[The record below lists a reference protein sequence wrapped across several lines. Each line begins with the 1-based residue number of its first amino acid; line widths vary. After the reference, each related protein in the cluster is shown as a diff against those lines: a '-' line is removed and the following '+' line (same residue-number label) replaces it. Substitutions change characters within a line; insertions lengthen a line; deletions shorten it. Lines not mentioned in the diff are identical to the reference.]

1 MGKKKYWVLGGIGA
15 GIIAFLI
22 VIMAIMTLFSTKSCK
37 SGGDSDAGDTS
48 SGGAGGSWTQ
58 QGTDAYK
65 NAEAVFKY
73 WTGKGMSG
81 AQAAGIVGNITV
93 EDPGFVLDQAE
104 IGAGAEGGGGLYQ
117 FTPKSKY
124 LTDPKSDK
132 SWSVQNQGDVIL
144 NSAMSAVKQFMK
156 ETKGGTPEDAATVW
170 MNTYELPAASERV
183 RTNSARRSGA
193 RKAYEMFG
201 GANISGSDS
210 ILGDATGTADSGS
223 NTQNDENQC
232 STSSGDGAGGDWGWP
247 FASIK
252 NNDPG
257 LSAEQQF
264 GYSASRMGNF
274 HDGIDL
280 GDARYGGQEIKAI
293 HGGKVYKIG
302 HKGYTQS
309 DLGYYIFI
317 KSDDGYYE
325 VYQEF
330 AFSEAQASKY
340 IKVKEGDTVK
350 TGDVI
355 GILPKNGSETSPLV
369 NHVHIGV
376 SKKELSAAELSAF
389 SNDGTW
395 LDPVQ
400 LIKGGQSK
408 K

>member
-1 MGKKKYWVLGGIGA
+1 MGKKKYWILGGIGA
-15 GIIAFLI
+15 GIITFLI

-330 AFSEAQASKY
+330 AFSEAQAAKY

>member
-22 VIMAIMTLFSTKSCK
+22 VIMAILTLFSSKSCK
-37 SGGDSDAGDTS
+37 SGGDSNADDTS

>member
-1 MGKKKYWVLGGIGA
+1 MGKKKYWILGGIGA
-15 GIIAFLI
+15 GIITFLI

-302 HKGYTQS
+302 HKGYTQN
-309 DLGYYIFI
+309 DLGYYICV

-330 AFSEAQASKY
+330 AFSEAQAAKH

-355 GILPKNGSETSPLV
+355 GTLPKNGSETSPLV
-369 NHVHIGV
+369 NHIHIGV
-376 SKKELSAAELSAF
+376 SKTEIDKAEGSAF
-389 SNDGTW
+389 SNNGTW
-395 LDPVQ
+395 LDPVD

>member
-1 MGKKKYWVLGGIGA
+1 MGKKKYWILGGIGA
-15 GIIAFLI
+15 GIITFLI

-252 NNDPG
+252 NNNPSISG
-257 LSAEQQF
+257 EQLF
-264 GYSASRMGNF
+264 GYSASRTGNF
-274 HDGIDL
+274 HDGIDF
-280 GDARYGGQEIKAI
+280 GDAAYGGQEIKAI

-309 DLGYYIFI
+309 DLGYYICV

-330 AFSEAQASKY
+330 AFSEAQAAKY

-355 GILPKNGSETSPLV
+355 GTLPKHGSENSPAV
-369 NHVHIGV
+369 THIHIGV
-376 SKKELSAAELSAF
+376 SKTEITKAEDSAF
-389 SNDGTW
+389 SNNGTW
-395 LDPVQ
+395 LDPVD